1 MNSTAIPWRIFSY
14 SLPKGCSQRAS
25 SPIWASEV
33 SLARTREQRGPSC
46 LRRSLACSLARLASL
61 AQIGEL
67 ACRLKGW
74 KTAYRRAR
82 WYCNTAHTKITKTT
96 LEKEA
101 QYCNTINNLVWNWKP
116 CNCMKNLEL
125 APWVHWEWKGWNSCG
140 NVATTGI

>member
-1 MNSTAIPWRIFSY
+1 MCLIYPPEILHKHCFQFLLGIIFVPREIKDNSYANFGSKQGALWSALDRIQQMNSTVIPWRIFSY
-14 SLPKGCSQRAS
+14 SLPKG
-25 SPIWASEV
+25 
-33 SLARTREQRGPSC
+33 
-46 LRRSLACSLARLASL
+46 
-61 AQIGEL
+61 
-67 ACRLKGW
+67 W
-74 KTAYRRAR
+74 KTAYSRAR
-82 WYCNTAHTKITKTT
+82 WYCNTTHTKITKTT